1 MQYLLLNTY
10 YCSNIEVI
18 LYSINFK
25 LHPKIKMQNQFQT
38 ELFRNQLENT
48 LSISNDQFSKNLNNQ
63 LNAEKL
69 GYQNSSNETL
79 FKGSNFIDDSLK
91 TDLDIIWQQK
101 GLDFEAIKAPLFY
114 KGTNGELIEVK
125 DHQAIINNKN
135 NNLLNIPKLQYTT
148 LQLSTIKK
156 LISEIRGNTSI
167 ESIMNVDD
175 KRFVF
180 NLAVDGAVEDVK
192 KDDPHKL
199 RLVIVSSHD
208 SSVSCHI
215 SFIHFRMF
223 CFNQMNKLKDS
234 NPLVFKHTKSINDN
248 VARINR
254 IIDFKKGEFTKS
266 IQDYKL
272 MVRKEITDN
281 QVKEVLERLY
291 FDKWNNKKV
300 CIDRTLKTERNKNY
314 LDLVEV
320 KQIKENL
327 EKEFSLN
334 GRTAY
339 SLHNGINYYYSHQMG
354 ASNIKDESEKARI
367 RTEQN
372 YWGKNSAIID
382 RSKELCLAL

>member
-1 MQYLLLNTY
+1 MN
-10 YCSNIEVI
+10 
-18 LYSINFK
+18 
-25 LHPKIKMQNQFQT
+25 NQI
-38 ELFRNQLENT
+38 ELFKNQLENT
-48 LSISNDQFSKNLNNQ
+48 INMDSQQFSNNINNQ
-63 LNAEKL
+63 LTAEKL
-69 GYQNSSNETL
+69 GYQNSSNETI
-79 FKGSNFIDDSLK
+79 FKGSKFIDDSLK
-91 TDLDIIWQQK
+91 TDLDIIWK
-101 GLDFEAIKAPLFY
+101 ENELDFEAVKRDLFFQNKKGEMIKINDY
-114 KGTNGELIEVK
+114 
-125 DHQAIINNKN
+125 QAICHDTKDQ
-135 NNLLNIPKLQYTT
+135 LLNIPKMQYTT
-148 LQLSTIKK
+148 LQLKTIKN
-156 LISEIRGNTSI
+156 LIKEIRGNTTI
-167 ESIMNVDD
+167 ESIMNVDN

-192 KDDPHKL
+192 QDDPHKL

-223 CFNQMNKLKDS
+223 CFNQMNKLRQS
-234 NPLVFKHTKSINDN
+234 NPLIFKHTKSINDN
-248 VARINR
+248 VARINS
-254 IIDFKKGEFTKS
+254 IIDFNKGEFTKS
-266 IQDYKL
+266 VEDYKL

-300 CIDRTLKTERNKNY
+300 CIDRTLKQERDKTY

-327 EKEFSLN
+327 EKEFNLN

-354 ASNIKDESEKARI
+354 ASNIKDESTRARI

-382 RSKELCLAL
+382 KSKELCLAL

>member
-1 MQYLLLNTY
+1 MN
-10 YCSNIEVI
+10 
-18 LYSINFK
+18 
-25 LHPKIKMQNQFQT
+25 NQI
-38 ELFRNQLENT
+38 ELFKNQLENT
-48 LSISNDQFSKNLNNQ
+48 LSISNEQFSNNINNQ
-63 LNAEKL
+63 LTAEKL
-69 GYQNSSNETL
+69 GYQNSSNETI
-79 FKGSNFIDDSLK
+79 FKGSKFIDDTFK
-91 TDLDIIWQQK
+91 NDLDIIWK
-101 GLDFEAIKAPLFY
+101 ENELDFEAVKRDLFFKNAKGEMVKIKDY
-114 KGTNGELIEVK
+114 
-125 DHQAIINNKN
+125 QAICHDTKDQ
-135 NNLLNIPKLQYTT
+135 LLNIPKMQYTT
-148 LQLSTIKK
+148 LQLKTIKN
-156 LISEIRGNTSI
+156 LIKEIRGNTTI

-192 KDDPHKL
+192 QDDPHKL

-223 CFNQMNKLKDS
+223 CFNQMNKLKQS

-248 VARINR
+248 VARINS
-254 IIDFKKGEFTKS
+254 IIDFNKGEFTKS
-266 IQDYKL
+266 IEDYKL

-300 CIDRTLKTERNKNY
+300 CIDRTLKQERDKTY

-367 RTEQN
+367 RMEQN
-372 YWGKNSAIID
+372 YYGKNSSIID

>member
-1 MQYLLLNTY
+1 MQ
-10 YCSNIEVI
+10 SNF
-18 LYSINFK
+18 L
-25 LHPKIKMQNQFQT
+25 
-38 ELFRNQLENT
+38 NQLENNFKN
-48 LSISNDQFSKNLNNQ
+48 SSSQFTAQNNQ
-63 LNAEKL
+63 LVAENL
-69 GYQNSSNETL
+69 GYQNSSNETIY
-79 FKGSNFIDDSLK
+79 KGSNFIDDVFK
-91 TDLDIIWQQK
+91 DDLNKIWIDNN
-101 GLDFEAIKAPLFY
+101 LDFEAIKTPLFY
-114 KGTNGELIEVK
+114 KSTSGELIEVT

-148 LQLSTIKK
+148 LQLSTIKN
-156 LISEIRGNTSI
+156 LIQNIRGKTTI
-167 ESIMNVDD
+167 ESIMNIDD
-175 KRFVF
+175 KRFIF
-180 NLAVDGAVEDVK
+180 NLAVDDQIQEVK

-223 CFNQMNKLKDS
+223 CFNQMNKLKQS

-248 VARINR
+248 VKNINR

-266 IQDYKL
+266 IEDYKL
-272 MVRKEITDN
+272 MVRKEIKEE
-281 QVKEVLERLY
+281 QVKQVLENL
-291 FDKWNNKKV
+291 FMDKWKNKKV
-300 CIDRTLKTERNKNY
+300 CTDRVLKLTREKTY

-354 ASNIKDESEKARI
+354 ASNINDESEKARI
-367 RTEQN
+367 RIEQN
-372 YWGKNSAIID
+372 YYGKSAQLID
-382 RSKELCLAL
+382 KSKELCLSL

>member
-1 MQYLLLNTY
+1 MFTFFYLYCNILL
-10 YCSNIEVI
+10 V
-18 LYSINFK
+18 LYSTDFQ
-25 LHPKIKMQNQFQT
+25 LHPTIKMNNQI
-38 ELFRNQLENT
+38 ELFKNQLENT
-48 LSISNDQFSKNLNNQ
+48 INMDSQQFSNNINNQ
-63 LNAEKL
+63 LTAEKL
-69 GYQNSSNETL
+69 GYQNSSNETI
-79 FKGSNFIDDSLK
+79 FKGSKFIDDTFK
-91 TDLDIIWQQK
+91 NDLDIIWK
-101 GLDFEAIKAPLFY
+101 NNNLDFEAVKAPLFY
-114 KGTNGELIEVK
+114 KGINGELIEVN
-125 DHQAIINNKN
+125 DHQAIINNQN

-156 LISEIRGNTSI
+156 LISEIRGNTTI

-192 KDDPHKL
+192 QDDPHKL

-223 CFNQMNKLKDS
+223 CFNQMNKLRS
-234 NPLVFKHTKSINDN
+234 TNPLIFKHTKSINDN
-248 VARINR
+248 VARINQ

-266 IQDYKL
+266 VEDYKL

-281 QVKEVLERLY
+281 QVKEVLENLY
-291 FDKWNNKKV
+291 REKFVGKKV
-300 CIDRTLKTERNKNY
+300 CIDRTLKQERDKTY

-354 ASNIKDESEKARI
+354 ASNIKDESTRARI

-382 RSKELCLAL
+382 KSKELCMSL

>member
-1 MQYLLLNTY
+1 
-10 YCSNIEVI
+10 
-18 LYSINFK
+18 
-25 LHPKIKMQNQFQT
+25 MQNQI
-38 ELFRNQLENT
+38 ELFKNTLENT
-48 LSISNDQFSKNLNNQ
+48 INLDSQQFSNNINNQ
-63 LNAEKL
+63 INAEKL
-69 GYQNSSNETL
+69 GYQNSSNETI
-79 FKGSNFIDDSLK
+79 FKGSNFIDDTFK
-91 TDLDIIWQQK
+91 NDLDIIWNDN

-114 KGTNGELIEVK
+114 KGTNGEMIEVK

-175 KRFVF
+175 KSFVF

-248 VARINR
+248 VARINS

-266 IQDYKL
+266 IEDYKI

-281 QVKEVLERLY
+281 QVKEVLEELY
-291 FDKWNNKKV
+291 FDKWNGKRV
-300 CIDRTLKTERNKNY
+300 CINRMSKEDRPKSY
-314 LDLVEV
+314 LDLVET

-327 EKEFSLN
+327 EKEFSQN

-354 ASNIKDESEKARI
+354 ASNIKSESERARI
-367 RTEQN
+367 RMEQN
-372 YWGKNSAIID
+372 YYGKNSAIID
-382 RSKELCLAL
+382 RSKELCMSL

>member
-1 MQYLLLNTY
+1 MN
-10 YCSNIEVI
+10 
-18 LYSINFK
+18 
-25 LHPKIKMQNQFQT
+25 NQI
-38 ELFRNQLENT
+38 ELFKNQLENT
-48 LSISNDQFSKNLNNQ
+48 LSISNEQYSKNLNNQ

-79 FKGSNFIDDSLK
+79 FKGSNFIDDSFK
-91 TDLDIIWQQK
+91 SDINKIWIDN
-101 GLDFEAIKAPLFY
+101 GLDFKAVKAPLFY
-114 KGTNGELIEVK
+114 KGTNGEMIEVK
-125 DHQAIINNKN
+125 DHQAIINNQN

-148 LQLSTIKK
+148 LQLSTIKN
-156 LISEIRGNTSI
+156 LISEIRGNTTI
-167 ESIMNVDD
+167 ESIMNIDD

-180 NLAVDGAVEDVK
+180 NLAVDDTTQDVR

-215 SFIHFRMF
+215 SFIHFRLF
-223 CFNQMNKLKDS
+223 CFNQMNKLRQS
-234 NPLVFKHTKSINDN
+234 NPLVFKHTKSITDN
-248 VARINR
+248 VKNINS

-266 IQDYKL
+266 IEDYKL

-281 QVKEVLERLY
+281 QAREVLEKLY

-300 CIDRTLKTERNKNY
+300 CIDRTLKQERDKTY

-327 EKEFSLN
+327 LKEFETN
-334 GRTAY
+334 GRNAY

-367 RTEQN
+367 RMEQN
-372 YWGKNSAIID
+372 YYGKNANIID
-382 RSKELCLAL
+382 RSKELCMSL